1 MIQHDH
7 PSPRQQL
14 AQVLRD
20 VFHAMQAVL
29 GEASAYD
36 TISDEL
42 TLPKRVELYKRGH
55 DCIVSAERIVH
66 EGLGGPKA
74 LPWVEEEP
82 RSEAAM
88 KREARRAL
96 QTVRSLE
103 KRYGVSARSGT
114 LTPERTSR

>member
-20 VFHAMQAVL
+20 IYHAMQAVL
-29 GEASAYD
+29 GETSAYD

-42 TLPKRVELYKRGH
+42 TLPKRVELFKRGH
-55 DCIVSAERIVH
+55 DGIVLAQRVVH
-66 EGLGGPKA
+66 EGLGGPRT

-88 KREARRAL
+88 KREARGAL
-96 QTVRSLE
+96 KTVRVLE
-103 KRYGVSARSGT
+103 KRYGVSAKTGT
-114 LTPERTSR
+114 ITEGKSR